1 MGLRDVFVIVV
12 ILLSVP
18 VSLLNAYFGILM
30 WTWIAY
36 FNPHRYAWG
45 AARGGNFQPALL
57 VAIPTLVGTLFA
69 PKNTRIWIRETIVLA
84 ALWVWI
90 TFTTLYISI
99 VPEFSGHLQDARDH
113 LQEVSKILLMTFLT
127 ILLVSSKKKFRW
139 LVLVILASF
148 GIKALF
154 AAVFYLQTGGEFQ
167 IWGPEG
173 SFLYDNNDFGLAMN
187 MTLPMFFYMAQAE
200 RSLWVRVGLRGLM
213 VAVAICVVGTY
224 SRGGLLGL
232 SAVTLVIVGKSRQ
245 KVIGLFLVCVA
256 VAGVLT
262 LTTVAWKN
270 RMSDF
275 LQGNLDNSAYSR
287 LIAWGGGWNLAL
299 SHPLTGG
306 GFDIY
311 TDEAAFPHFVPPSLR
326 GYLYG
331 KNIHLHSSHSIYFQ
345 MLGEHGFVG
354 LGLFLMLLGSCFM
367 SMRRLREQAITH
379 TQLQW
384 VVPYTNMFE
393 VTLLAYMISGATL
406 GRAYF
411 DFFYQVVA
419 LVIVLKL
426 LAARDFPVTLLEA
439 QPAETLE
446 TVAA

>member
-1 MGLRDVFVIVV
+1 MGLRDAFVITV
-12 ILLSVP
+12 ILLSMP
-18 VSLLNAYFGILM
+18 VMVMNAYFGIVM

-36 FNPHRYAWG
+36 FNPHRYAWN
-45 AARGGNFQPALL
+45 AARAEWFQPAML
-57 VAIPTLVGTLFA
+57 VAIPTLLGTLFA
-69 PKNTRIWIRETIVLA
+69 PKNTRIWIRETTLLA
-84 ALWVWI
+84 ALWIWI
-90 TFTTLYISI
+90 TFTTLYIPL
-99 VPEFSGHLQDARDH
+99 VPEFAGHAQDARIH
-113 LQEVSKILLMTFLT
+113 LLEVSKILLMTFLT
-127 ILLVSSKKKFRW
+127 ILLVSSQKKFRW

-148 GIKALF
+148 GLKALV
-154 AAVFYLQTGGEFQ
+154 AAVFYLQTGGQFQ

-187 MTLPMFFYMAQAE
+187 MTIPMFFYMAQVE
-200 RSLWVRVGLRGLM
+200 RSLWMRVVLRGLM
-213 VAVAICVVGTY
+213 VAVVICVIGTY

-232 SAVTLVIVGKSRQ
+232 SAVTLAIVAKSRH
-245 KVIGLFLVCVA
+245 KVLGLFLVFVA
-256 VAGVLT
+256 VVGILT
-262 LTTVAWKN
+262 LTTTAWKD
-270 RMSDF
+270 RMSEF

-287 LIAWGGGWNLAL
+287 LIAWGGGFNLAL
-299 SHPLTGG
+299 AHPLTGG
-306 GFDIY
+306 GFDVY
-311 TDEAAFPHFVPPSLR
+311 TDEAIFPSFVPRSLR

-331 KNIHLHSSHSIYFQ
+331 KNLHLHSSHSIYFQ

-354 LGLFLMLLGSCFM
+354 LGIFLLLLGSCFK
-367 SMRRLREQAITH
+367 SMRRLRKKAITD

-411 DFFYQVVA
+411 DFFYQIVA
-419 LVIVLKL
+419 LVIVLRL
-426 LAARDFPVTLLEA
+426 LVARDLSVTLPEA